1 MSQSYSNSRLA
12 ARWAAIAL
20 LSVII
25 AGCQI
30 EAHTPSSVTV
40 SGNSQPGQA
49 DSDSGNRAESPQQT
63 FNNNKN
69 TGDIPV
75 VNAIAN
81 EEKTGIADAKMESS
95 PGKASQKE
103 EKKWNPEAP
112 KLHGISIGDAQ
123 SGLAEKLGKPIDSYS
138 FEDEDETL
146 IVNEYSGFSVGLGQN
161 KKVKFVEVFD
171 SGAMT
176 GLNGLRV
183 GQDVNSAVK
192 LLGKPDT
199 HTASLLAYNA
209 SGALLKLDLD
219 PDDNTIV
226 SIKLFLNSDQP

>member
-1 MSQSYSNSRLA
+1 MTQSYTNSRLA

-30 EAHTPSSVTV
+30 EANTPSSVTV
-40 SGNSQPGQA
+40 SDNSHSGQA
-49 DSDSGNRAESPQQT
+49 GGDSGLQAESPQQT
-63 FNNNKN
+63 FNNSKN
-69 TGDIPV
+69 AGDIPV

-95 PGKASQKE
+95 PGKTSQKE
-103 EKKWNPEAP
+103 EKKWDPGAP
-112 KLHGISIGDAQ
+112 KLHGISIGDPQ

-138 FEDEDETL
+138 FEAEDETL
-146 IVNEYSGFSVGLGQN
+146 TVNEYSGFSVGLGPN

-171 SGAMT
+171 SGAAT

-183 GQDVNSAVK
+183 GHDVNAAVK
-192 LLGKPDT
+192 LLGKPET
-199 HTASLLAYNA
+199 HTASLLAYKA
-209 SGALLKLDLD
+209 AGALLKLDLD

-226 SIKLFLNSDQP
+226 SIKLFLNSEQP